1 MRKTTW
7 IYYAIYEIALWYA
20 SKNPGIVFNPWY
32 KRLLAQCFPDWVEV
46 KTLQTM
52 ESVDRQAAEIA
63 DEWKVSSDPV
73 FTEKPS
79 QVEGLTEMRLRA
91 PWIEDDH

>member
-1 MRKTTW
+1 
-7 IYYAIYEIALWYA
+7 
-20 SKNPGIVFNPWY
+20 
-32 KRLLAQCFPDWVEV
+32 
-46 KTLQTM
+46 M
-52 ESVDRQAAEIA
+52 ESVDRQTAEIA

>member
-1 MRKTTW
+1 MRDYF
-7 IYYAIYEIALWYA
+7 YYCCYEIAVWYA
-20 SKNPGIVFNPWY
+20 DQNPGIRFNPWY
-32 KRLLAQCFPDWVEV
+32 KRLLAECAPGWVTI
-46 KTLQTM
+46 KTKMTLADF
-52 ESVDRQAAEIA
+52 DRQAADIA

-91 PWIEDDH
+91 PWVEDDQ